1 MKVPVLLAIGA
12 VLVSAPG
19 IAQEAPYTYSPQ
31 GRRDPFLSLLGT
43 GGDPAPPPR
52 KMVDG
57 LAGMRVEDLSV
68 RGIMQTRNQLVA
80 MVQGTD
86 NRTYVLH
93 EGDKVADGVVKAVVA
108 DGLVMLQD
116 VSDPRAQ
123 DRTREVRKLLK
134 SFEDNQR

>member
-1 MKVPVLLAIGA
+1 
-12 VLVSAPG
+12 
-19 IAQEAPYTYSPQ
+19 
-31 GRRDPFLSLLGT
+31 
-43 GGDPAPPPR
+43 
-52 KMVDG
+52 MVDG
-57 LAGMRVEDLSV
+57 LAGMRIEDLSV

-108 DGLVMLQD
+108 DGLVMLQE

-123 DRTREVRKLLK
+123 ERTREVRKLLT